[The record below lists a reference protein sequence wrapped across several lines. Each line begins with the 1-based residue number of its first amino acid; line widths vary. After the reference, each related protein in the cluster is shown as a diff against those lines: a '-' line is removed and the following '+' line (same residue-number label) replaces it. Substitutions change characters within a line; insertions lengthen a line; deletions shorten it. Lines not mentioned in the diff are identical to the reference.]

1 MGGSPKTSCTDAETY
16 ERVWEDPRYRKTAP
30 GEAHVERFLSL
41 AHPYGEVIDFGCGTG
56 RAAAAIASRAGVR
69 VTALD
74 FAANA
79 PDNGEVQAG
88 VPASPAPD
96 VPPPNVTFRVHDLRN
111 PLSGVAPFGFC
122 TDVLEHIAPEDVEGV
137 LLNALTAARRV
148 YLAISTVPDHFGPAL
163 LGEPL
168 HLTVRP
174 HDWWKGSLESLG
186 ARIDYEEDLGSTSVF
201 YTSIYASGADYLDQS
216 HLNVSEAKVEE
227 NILANLGL
235 GFSEACPHEA
245 QETEVILLAGGPS
258 LADFEDEIVRR
269 GKGGTPVIT
278 VNGTYGWAIER
289 GIAPAAQFMV
299 DARDFNARFVQP
311 ILPTCR
317 YVFSSQA
324 SHAAA
329 RLVPPKQG
337 WLFHSGDAEI
347 VKKCLE
353 VGGQAREWYPIFGGS
368 TVVGRALVVLAML
381 GLRNVEVF
389 GWDSCLRGE
398 SHHAYPQAE
407 NDASPIVDVEI
418 GGRWFKC
425 HPWMVVQA
433 HEMPLIIR
441 HILAKVEGFNLNVRG
456 DGLIAHMLNTAA
468 TRAEK
473 GI

>member
-1 MGGSPKTSCTDAETY
+1 MSNSASLY
-16 ERVWEDPRYRKTAP
+16 ERVWADPRYRETAP

-41 AHPYGEVIDFGCGTG
+41 ARPYGEVVDFGCGTG
-56 RAAAAIASRAGVR
+56 RAALAISRLAGVR
-69 VTALD
+69 VMGID

-79 PDNGEVQAG
+79 LDLDTDVQAAHG
-88 VPASPAPD
+88 RQSNDALHPPAA
-96 VPPPNVTFRVHDLRN
+96 VTFRVHDLRE
-111 PLSGVAPFGFC
+111 PLSGLAPFGFC
-122 TDVLEHIAPEDVEGV
+122 TDVLEHIAPADVEGV
-137 LLNALTAARRV
+137 LANILMAARRV
-148 YLAISTVPDHFGPAL
+148 YLAISTVPDQFGPAL

-174 HDWWKGSLESLG
+174 HEWWRGALESLG
-186 ARIDYEEDLGSTSVF
+186 ARIDHEEDLGAVSVF
-201 YTSIYASGADYLDQS
+201 YASIYASGADYLDHS
-216 HLNVSEAKVEE
+216 HLNVPETKVEE

-235 GFSEACPHEA
+235 GFSEVRPFEA

-278 VNGTYGWAIER
+278 VNGTYGWAVER

-299 DARDFNARFVQP
+299 DARDFNARFIQP

-317 YVFSSQA
+317 YIFSSQA

-329 RLVPPKQG
+329 RLVPPSQG
-337 WLFHSGDAEI
+337 WLFHSGDTEI
-347 VKKCLE
+347 VRRCLE
-353 VGGQAREWYPIFGGS
+353 GRVWEWYPIFGGS

-407 NDASPIVDVEI
+407 NDASPIVEVEV

-441 HILAKVEGFNLNVRG
+441 HILAKVEGFNLNIRG
-456 DGLIAHMLNTAA
+456 DGLIAHMLDTAA
-468 TRAEK
+468 SKAEK